1 MPFWAVIYVFSLILS
16 AVFTIYISRNKSLL
30 YMISQI
36 LSGIFAAAFFFIYY
50 NVVPYPPSIA
60 TPMLMLI
67 FIIFQEVWVN
77 KELYD
82 MVSLRHFP
90 KKLHKTMLVV
100 VPLSAIIFIAP
111 VIWIISQVFKH
122 YFIP

>member
-1 MPFWAVIYVFSLILS
+1 MYVFSLIFS
-16 AVFTIYISRNKSLL
+16 AVFTIYISRNKSQL

-36 LSGIFAAAFFFIYY
+36 LSGVFTAAFFFIYY
-50 NVVPYPPSIA
+50 NIIPYPPSIA
-60 TPMLMLI
+60 TPILMLI
-67 FIIFQEVWVN
+67 FIIFQEIWVN
-77 KELYD
+77 KDLYD

-90 KKLHKTMLVV
+90 KKLHKTMLIV

-122 YFIP
+122 YFTP

>member
-1 MPFWAVIYVFSLILS
+1 LPFWAVMYVFSLIFS
-16 AVFTIYISRNKSLL
+16 AVFTIYISRNKSQL

-36 LSGIFAAAFFFIYY
+36 LSGVFTAAFFFIYY
-50 NVVPYPPSIA
+50 NIIPYPPSIA
-60 TPMLMLI
+60 TPILMLI
-67 FIIFQEVWVN
+67 FIIFQEIWVN
-77 KELYD
+77 KDLYD

-90 KKLHKTMLVV
+90 KKLHKTMLIV

-122 YFIP
+122 YFTP